1 MELIIGVGVVAG
13 AVIPAGLSVVA
24 LGAATAALVLA
35 VIAVDKA
42 NDQKVAADAFRSEA
56 NTLYVAA
63 LARAR
68 SFKRKGLLP

>member
-1 MELIIGVGVVAG
+1 MVAG
-13 AVIPAGLSVVA
+13 AVIPAGL
-24 LGAATAALVLA
+24 AAAALVLA
-35 VIAVDKA
+35 TRALVKAVEALVKA
-42 NDQKVAADAFRSEA
+42 NDQMAAADVFRNDA